1 MSRVIGLTGGI
12 ACGKSHL
19 SRALGEAGAVIID
32 ADRISYAL
40 TARDGKALP
49 QLRQTFGDGIF
60 RDGGL
65 DRRAL
70 GELVFSDPEAL
81 ARLDRLM
88 HPLILA
94 GIREELQAA
103 RDGGAAVIVL
113 DAPLLYETGLDQWC
127 DEVWCAW
134 LPRTEQLGRLMARDG
149 LSRKQALRRMASQMS
164 AWQKRLKAD
173 RVIDTRGTMAES
185 RQQVLR
191 LYEEVLKKE
200 GQHGETA

>member
-32 ADRISYAL
+32 ADRISHAL

-60 RDGGL
+60 GDGGL

-70 GELVFSDPEAL
+70 GELVFSNPEAL

-113 DAPLLYETGLDQWC
+113 LVLLASHKKNQQPQAPYMYYGNVSTKTYHFRSC
-127 DEVWCAW
+127 
-134 LPRTEQLGRLMARDG
+134 RTLTSVGKGNLAGFHTKEEAQ
-149 LSRKQALRRMASQMS
+149 RKGY
-164 AWQKRLKAD
+164 KPCNICKP
-173 RVIDTRGTMAES
+173 
-185 RQQVLR
+185 
-191 LYEEVLKKE
+191 
-200 GQHGETA
+200 